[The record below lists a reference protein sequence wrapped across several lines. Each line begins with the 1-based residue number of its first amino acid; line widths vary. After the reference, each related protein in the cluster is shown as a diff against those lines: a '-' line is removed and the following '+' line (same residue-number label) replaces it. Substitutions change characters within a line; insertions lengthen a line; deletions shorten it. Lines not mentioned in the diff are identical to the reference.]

1 MSYVNNLGAITG
13 GSKSP
18 DDSDLGNIQIQ
29 MNDTERAD
37 TEAPVQGK
45 KPNQE

>member
-1 MSYVNNLGAITG
+1 MSYVNKLGAITG

-18 DDSDLGNIQIQ
+18 EESLGNIQIQ

-45 KPNQE
+45 